1 MMVLDIEN
9 LKDARITITLII
21 INVLTFFIFN
31 LATPEDILLIFVQI
45 NRRIIE
51 NYEIWRLVTSIFFH
65 ADPIHLFSNMIGL
78 LFFGATV
85 ENNTIIKKFQ
95 YLIIYFTSGIIGNIF
110 SLLLLPLNVISLGA
124 SGAIF
129 GLLGVAFVMIATDY
143 KPLLFFALL
152 YLMFF
157 VIYSFSGGINYWA
170 HIFGLLVGILFGY
183 FLYTRKRK
191 VKLVY

>member
-9 LKDARITITLII
+9 LKDAKLTLTLIFV
-21 INVLTFFIFN
+21 NVFSFFFFYFALPN
-31 LATPEDILLIFVQI
+31 SAWIFVQI

-51 NYEIWRLVTSIFFH
+51 NNEIWRIFTSMFFH

-85 ENNTIIKKFQ
+85 ENNTIIKKYQ

-110 SLLLLPLNVISLGA
+110 TLLLLPLNVISLGA

-143 KPLLFFALL
+143 QPLLLFALM
-152 YLMFF
+152 YLLFF
-157 VIYSFSGGINYWA
+157 VIYSSRPTYRKKYF
-170 HIFGLLVGILFGY
+170 HLLVLQFQ
-183 FLYTRKRK
+183 T
-191 VKLVY
+191 

>member
-1 MMVLDIEN
+1 MMVLDIEH
-9 LKDARITITLII
+9 LKDARITITLIL

-31 LATPEDILLIFVQI
+31 LAAPVDFFLFFVQI
-45 NRRIIE
+45 NRRVIE

-65 ADPIHLFSNMIGL
+65 ADPIHLLSNMIGL

-85 ENNTIIKKFQ
+85 ENNTIIKKYH
-95 YLIIYFTSGIIGNIF
+95 YLIIYFTSGIVGSIF
-110 SLLLLPLNVISLGA
+110 TLILLPLNVISLGA

-143 KPLLFFALL
+143 RPLLLFTLL

-157 VIYSFSGGINYWA
+157 VIYSFSGGINFWA
-170 HIFGLLVGILFGY
+170 HIFGLIVGVIFGY
-183 FLYTRKRK
+183 FLYYRKRK
-191 VKLVY
+191 IHLVY

>member
-1 MMVLDIEN
+1 MFEFLSELTVLGYSSPRNICPPADG
-9 LKDARITITLII
+9 RIGQPQK
-21 INVLTFFIFN
+21 FSY
-31 LATPEDILLIFVQI
+31 LLIFVQI

-51 NYEIWRLVTSIFFH
+51 NNEIWRIFTSMFFH

-85 ENNTIIKKFQ
+85 ENNTIIKKYQ

-110 SLLLLPLNVISLGA
+110 TLLLLPLNVISLGA

-143 KPLLFFALL
+143 QPLLLFALM
-152 YLMFF
+152 YLLFF
-157 VIYSFSGGINYWA
+157 VIYSFVPGFNYWA
-170 HIFGLLVGILFGY
+170 HLSGLIGGVIFGY
-183 FLYTRKRK
+183 FFYFRKRK
-191 VKLVY
+191 LRPAY